1 VDTIENKSVAAPT
14 PAINVLI
21 VDRRQIVRQGL
32 AREIAQTAD
41 LRVVAEASDGYEA
54 VALAR
59 RLQPDVIVMDAFL
72 PGLSGVQ
79 VIRQLRQQSE
89 PPAQPAILVLSAY
102 GDKQYVWSMLA
113 SGATGYLLKDETMA
127 RIIAAIRQ
135 VAGGQAVL
143 SAAVQTTLV
152 ETIKEL
158 NEELSAAEVK
168 VLTLVAKGMS
178 NKEIAGAL
186 AIAEGTVRIHL
197 NNLYRKVP
205 VIRTRA
211 EATAWAWI
219 NRIVAE

>member
-1 VDTIENKSVAAPT
+1 VDTIKNKPVAAPT
-14 PAINVLI
+14 LPTHVLI
-21 VDRRQIVRQGL
+21 VDRHQIVRQGL
-32 AREIAQTAD
+32 AREIAKTAD

-59 RLQPDVIVMDAFL
+59 RLQPDVIVMDAYL

-89 PPAQPAILVLSAY
+89 PPVQPAILVLSAY

-113 SGATGYLLKDETMA
+113 SGAMGYLLKDETMA

-152 ETIKEL
+152 ETIREL

-205 VIRTRA
+205 LIRTRA

-219 NRIVAE
+219 NRIVPE